1 MNENRSDNVA
11 ETKAF
16 TTLTYYGHLFLFGC
30 SFFTFTKTCTF
41 LFVIQKLLHINFFY
55 IDCKQSKF
63 LYKIKDNLVT
73 IV

>member
-30 SFFTFTKTCTF
+30 SFFYFYENLHFSFCNTKIAAHQF
-41 LFVIQKLLHINFFY
+41 
-55 IDCKQSKF
+55 F
-63 LYKIKDNLVT
+63 LY
-73 IV
+73 

>member
-1 MNENRSDNVA
+1 MKIAVTMWQKQRLLLLLRIMDICFCLAAV
-11 ETKAF
+11 
-16 TTLTYYGHLFLFGC
+16 
-30 SFFTFTKTCTF
+30 FFTFTKTCTF